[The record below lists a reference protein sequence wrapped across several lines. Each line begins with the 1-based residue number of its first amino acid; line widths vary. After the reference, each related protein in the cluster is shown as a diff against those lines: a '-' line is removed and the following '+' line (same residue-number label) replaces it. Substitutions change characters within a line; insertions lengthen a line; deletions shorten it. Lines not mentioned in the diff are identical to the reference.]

1 MFFKLILILLIA
13 VFSHSFSIELEYKAY
28 IGSFNTLRLGK
39 GDKDYEHLAKSIE
52 PFDIV
57 GLVEVMNKK
66 GLYKLI
72 SIMEKIS
79 DSKWG
84 YEISPYPVGTDDYK
98 EYYAFLYK
106 KDKVSFIKSE
116 GFYPDEN
123 DVFIREP
130 YGATFKIN
138 NFDFTYVL
146 IHSIYGKK
154 ISQRQFEA
162 TKLIDV
168 YNYFQNLDPVENDI
182 LIGGDFN
189 LPANDPAFMAILN
202 HEDDII
208 YTLDPSIKTTI
219 GTQRFAN
226 SYDNIFISK
235 KYTQEFKGQSGALDI
250 TRGDFIKTRKEVSDH
265 LPIFIIVDTEIDD
278 D

>member
-1 MFFKLILILLIA
+1 MFLKLVFALLI
-13 VFSHSFSIELEYKAY
+13 SIYSLSFSTEKENKAY
-28 IGSFNTLRLGK
+28 IGVFNTLRLGK
-39 GDKDYEHLAKSIE
+39 GVKDYEHLAKSIE

-66 GLYKLI
+66 GLYRLL
-72 SIMEKIS
+72 SEVEKIS

-84 YEISPYPVGTDDYK
+84 YEISPYPVGTNEYK

-106 KDKVSFIKSE
+106 KNRVNFVKSE

-123 DVFIREP
+123 NEFIREP
-130 YGATFKIN
+130 YGATFKIH

-146 IHSIYGKK
+146 VHSIYGKK

-162 TKLIDV
+162 NKLIDV
-168 YNYFQNLDPVENDI
+168 YNYFQNLDSIENDI

-189 LPANDPAFMAILN
+189 LPANDSAFDNLLS

-219 GTQRFAN
+219 GTKGFAN

-250 TRGDFIKTRKEVSDH
+250 TKDDFIKTRKEVSDH

>member
-1 MFFKLILILLIA
+1 MFLKLIFALLI
-13 VFSHSFSIELEYKAY
+13 SIYSLSFSTEKENKAY
-28 IGSFNTLRLGK
+28 IGVFNTSRLGK
-39 GDKDYEHLAKSIE
+39 GVKDYEHLAKSIE

-66 GLYKLI
+66 GLYRLL
-72 SIMEKIS
+72 SEVEKIS

-84 YEISPYPVGTDDYK
+84 YEISPYPVWTNEYK

-106 KDKVSFIKSE
+106 KNRVNFVKSE

-123 DVFIREP
+123 NEFIRKP
-130 YGATFKIN
+130 YGATFKIH

-146 IHSIYGKK
+146 VHSIYGKK

-162 TKLIDV
+162 NKLIDV
-168 YNYFQNLDPVENDI
+168 YNYFQNLDSIENDI

-189 LPANDPAFMAILN
+189 LPANDSAFDNLLS
-202 HEDDII
+202 HGDDII

-219 GTQRFAN
+219 GTKGFAN

-250 TRGDFIKTRKEVSDH
+250 TKDDFIKTRKEVSDH